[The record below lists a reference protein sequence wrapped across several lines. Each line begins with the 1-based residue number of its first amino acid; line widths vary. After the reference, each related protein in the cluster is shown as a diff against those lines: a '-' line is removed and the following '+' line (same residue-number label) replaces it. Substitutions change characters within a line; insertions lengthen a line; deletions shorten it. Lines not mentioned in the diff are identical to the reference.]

1 MYIFINEE
9 ILNLDNLQHI
19 TKNEKENTINFTF
32 LKDTKPYYYSI
43 SYENNKI
50 DPNAKET
57 EENKFYKLA
66 SFSDVIDISY
76 ILGNYPR
83 FDRPISIDFPCQGI
97 IRFFPRYS
105 DKIIVPFTFCSSF
118 EIKVKDKNI

>member
-1 MYIFINEE
+1 MIWNKKELLEEFKKAEICKKGKNFDYIYVLPTRRKHDSGYYQME
-9 ILNLDNLQHI
+9 IYGEIIDN
-19 TKNEKENTINFTF
+19 
-32 LKDTKPYYYSI
+32 
-43 SYENNKI
+43 
-50 DPNAKET
+50 ET

-83 FDRPISIDFPCQGI
+83 FDRPISIDFPSQGI

>member
-1 MYIFINEE
+1 MTWNKKELLEEFKKAELCKEGGIFHYIYVLPTRRKHDSGYYQMEIYGE
-9 ILNLDNLQHI
+9 ILD
-19 TKNEKENTINFTF
+19 
-32 LKDTKPYYYSI
+32 
-43 SYENNKI
+43 
-50 DPNAKET
+50 KET

-66 SFSDVIDISY
+66 SFSDVIDISF
-76 ILGNYPR
+76 ILGNYQR

-118 EIKVKDKNI
+118 EIKVNDKNI

>member
-1 MYIFINEE
+1 MTWNKKELLEEFKKAEICKSEGIFDYIYVLPTRRKHDSGYYQME
-9 ILNLDNLQHI
+9 IYGEI
-19 TKNEKENTINFTF
+19 
-32 LKDTKPYYYSI
+32 
-43 SYENNKI
+43 I
-50 DPNAKET
+50 DKET

-76 ILGNYPR
+76 ILGNYSR
-83 FDRPISIDFPCQGI
+83 FERPISIDFPCQGI

-105 DKIIVPFTFCSSF
+105 DKIIVPYTFTSSF